1 MSMSVY
7 DHLEFKHLKSIV
19 AIAEEGTITAAS
31 TRIALAQSALSRQ
44 INELEDALHI
54 QIFERDRGGMT
65 LTPAG
70 ESLAPIRTGI
80 APNPDRRR
88 QSGTSDPSGHDAAIS
103 TWLYT
108 VH

>member
-19 AIAEEGTITAAS
+19 AIAEEGTITAAA

-44 INELEDALHI
+44 INELEELLHI
-54 QIFERDRGGMT
+54 KIFERDHGGMM

-70 ESLAPIRTGI
+70 ESLLDRRGI
-80 APNPDRRR
+80 APNPDRYHP
-88 QSGTSDPSGHDAAIS
+88 SCASDSPGHDA
-103 TWLYT
+103 T
-108 VH
+108 V